1 MPPRSESAFAELFR
15 GLSPTRRRQFVEAV
29 WEARGWEIASAE
41 DDLVARKAGATRR
54 IRVVHPRWFGTPD
67 LGDADVVV
75 ATRDGES
82 LRAAVEAAGIEY
94 VSPSDLRSM
103 LLYGVERSEG
113 ARLFETFF
121 DRPLSVPRAEPVP
134 PTSPTVGLPR
144 LSVPK
149 PPATAVLVAVL
160 VVLAGFSVAD
170 PSLLSPSPETKTSGV
185 GVERTYTPG
194 TTGALGG
201 DGASPGPD
209 LPPGLSEA
217 GVENASALADAH
229 LSATANRRYAFS
241 FDFAGPAAAP
251 DFGEWTVVEWELVVE
266 HRRAFSVEA
275 SFNGTDRWRSVRIY
289 ADGSRDYR
297 IYATPE
303 NVRTTEGPVGASDAS
318 TYAHFA
324 SGLVERYL
332 DTTDS
337 SVTCEA
343 VEAGTCQLYRVNA
356 SGEAPALSDRITG
369 NATIRNYRAVAHVRP
384 DGLVS
389 ELVVRYDL
397 VADGF
402 PETVDLRVSYD
413 DYGTARIEKPAWLSR
428 FDDDAGGDD
437 RRTTPAGNASVSTA
451 ENATS
456 TATTDA

>member
-41 DDLVARKAGATRR
+41 DDLVARKAGVTRR
-54 IRVVHPRWFGTPD
+54 IRVVHPRWIGTPD

-82 LRAAVEAAGIEY
+82 LRAAAEAAGIEC
-94 VSPSDLRSM
+94 VSPADLRSM
-103 LLYGVERSEG
+103 LLYGVERPEG
-113 ARLFETFF
+113 ARLFETVF
-121 DRPLSVPRAEPVP
+121 DRPLSVPRAEPASSTF
-134 PTSPTVGLPR
+134 PTGGLSR
-144 LSVPK
+144 LSLPK
-149 PPATAVLVAVL
+149 PPATAVLVVVL
-160 VVLAGFSVAD
+160 VVLAGLSVAD
-170 PSLLSPSPETKTSGV
+170 PSLLSPSREPKTSGV

-201 DGASPGPD
+201 DGVSSGPD

-217 GVENASALADAH
+217 GVENASVLADAH
-229 LSATANRRYAFS
+229 HSATANRRYAFS

-303 NVRTTEGPVGASDAS
+303 NVRTTEAPVGASDAS

-343 VEAGTCQLYRVNA
+343 AEAGSCRLYRVNV
-356 SGEAPALSDRITG
+356 SGEAPALSDRLTG
-369 NATIRNYRAVAHVRP
+369 NATIRDYRAVAHVRP
-384 DGLVS
+384 DGFVS

-397 VADGF
+397 VADGS

-428 FDDDAGGDD
+428 FDDAGSDG
-437 RRTTPAGNASVSTA
+437 RGTTPAGTESASTA
-451 ENATS
+451 EHATS
-456 TATTDA
+456 TATAEA